1 MSSPRVSAVRLGSGQ
16 TRITVGIAAVAWV
29 GCWMAGNVLG
39 AIAIGASGRDPGSN
53 DTPVWVTLVAALALW
68 IPILIGLREIS
79 HRFGL
84 GSFAQDY
91 GLAFRPLDALGI
103 PIGVLTQLVLV
114 RLVYWPLESW
124 FPDTFTVADRE
135 ENARTLYD
143 NAKGAWFIAL
153 VLIVVVGAP
162 LVEELLYRGLL
173 QGAFVRRINDALAV
187 VVVALWFALIHF
199 RPVEYPGLFVV
210 GLVLGTCAL
219 VTRRIGMGMV
229 AHAAFN
235 ATGLIWVATR

>member
-1 MSSPRVSAVRLGSGQ
+1 MSTPRVSAVRLGSGQ
-16 TRITVGIAAVAWV
+16 TRITLGIATLAWLV
-29 GCWMAGNVLG
+29 CWVAGNLLG
-39 AIAIGASGRDPGSN
+39 SIVIGISGHDGGAA
-53 DTPVWVTLVAALALW
+53 DTPVWVTLVAALGLW
-68 IPILIGLREIS
+68 LPIMFGLREVS
-79 HRFGL
+79 RRFGL
-84 GSFAQDY
+84 GTLSQDY
-91 GLAFRPLDALGI
+91 GLSFRPLDALGV

-114 RLVYWPLESW
+114 RLVYWPLETW

-143 NAKGAWFIAL
+143 SANGAWLVAL
-153 VLIVVVGAP
+153 VLVVVVGAP
-162 LVEELLYRGLL
+162 LVEEMLYRGLL
-173 QGAFVRRINDALAV
+173 QGAFVRRVNDIMAV

-219 VTRRIGMGMV
+219 VTRRIGMGIV

>member
-1 MSSPRVSAVRLGSGQ
+1 MSSPRVPAVRLGSGQ
-16 TRITVGIAAVAWV
+16 TRITLGIAAIAWL
-29 GCWMAGNVLG
+29 GCWVTGNVLG
-39 AIAIGASGRDPGSN
+39 SLAIAASGRDAGAV
-53 DTPVWVTLVAALALW
+53 DTPVWVTLLAALALW
-68 IPILIGLREIS
+68 IPIVIGLREIS
-79 HRFGL
+79 ERFGL
-84 GSFAQDY
+84 GSFSEDY
-91 GLAFRPLDALGI
+91 GLSFRPLDLVGV

-124 FPDTFTVADRE
+124 FPHTFTVADRE

-143 NAKGAWFIAL
+143 SANGAWLVAL
-153 VLIVVVGAP
+153 VIIVVVGAP

-173 QGAFVRRINDALAV
+173 QGAFVRRVNDVLAV
-187 VVVALWFALIHF
+187 VVVAGWFALIHF

-219 VTRRIGMGMV
+219 VTRRIGLGIV

>member
-1 MSSPRVSAVRLGSGQ
+1 MTSPRVSAVRLGSGQ
-16 TRITVGIAAVAWV
+16 TRITLGIAVITWMVCWV
-29 GCWMAGNVLG
+29 AGNVLG
-39 AIAIGASGRDPGSN
+39 SIAIGLSGHESGADT
-53 DTPVWVTLVAALALW
+53 TPVWVTLVAAVALW
-68 IPILIGLREIS
+68 IPMLAGLREVS
-79 HRFGL
+79 HRLGL
-84 GSFAQDY
+84 GTMSTDY
-91 GLAFRPLDALGI
+91 GLSFRPMDLLGI

-124 FPDTFTVADRE
+124 FPDTFTLADRE

-143 NAKGAWFIAL
+143 SANGAWLVGL
-153 VLIVVVGAP
+153 VLVVVVGAP

-173 QGAFVRRINDALAV
+173 QSAFTRRINDVLAV

-219 VTRRIGMGMV
+219 VTRRLGLGIV

>member
-1 MSSPRVSAVRLGSGQ
+1 M
-16 TRITVGIAAVAWV
+16 
-29 GCWMAGNVLG
+29 
-39 AIAIGASGRDPGSN
+39 
-53 DTPVWVTLVAALALW
+53 
-68 IPILIGLREIS
+68 
-79 HRFGL
+79 
-84 GSFAQDY
+84 
-91 GLAFRPLDALGI
+91 
-103 PIGVLTQLVLV
+103 
-114 RLVYWPLESW
+114 YWPLETW

-143 NAKGAWFIAL
+143 SANGAWLVAL

-173 QGAFVRRINDALAV
+173 QGAFVRRVNDVLAV
-187 VVVALWFALIHF
+187 VVVAIWFALIHF

-219 VTRRIGMGMV
+219 VTRRIGLGIV

>member
-16 TRITVGIAAVAWV
+16 TRITAGIAAVAWL
-29 GCWMAGNVLG
+29 GCWFAGNVLG
-39 AIAIGASGRDPGSN
+39 GAAIALTGRDPGA
-53 DTPVWVTLVAALALW
+53 DDAPVWITLVSALALW
-68 IPILIGLREIS
+68 IPIVVGLGLVGR
-79 HRFGL
+79 RFGH
-84 GSFAQDY
+84 GSFSADY
-91 GLAFRPLDALGI
+91 GLSFRPIDALGL

-143 NAKGAWFIAL
+143 SADGVWLVGL
-153 VLIVVVGAP
+153 VLVVVIGAP
-162 LVEELLYRGLL
+162 MIEELLYRGLL
-173 QGAFVRRINDALAV
+173 QGAFVRRVNDIVALV
-187 VVVALWFALIHF
+187 VVSLWFSLVHF

-210 GLVLGTCAL
+210 GLVLGACAL
-219 VTRRIGMGMV
+219 ATRRIGLGIV

>member
-16 TRITVGIAAVAWV
+16 TRITVGIAATAWLV
-29 GCWMAGNVLG
+29 CWLAGNVLG
-39 AIAIGASGRDPGSN
+39 ALAISASGRDAGAS

-68 IPILIGLREIS
+68 IPIVIGLRVVS

-84 GSFAQDY
+84 GTLAHDY
-91 GLAFRPLDALGI
+91 GLSFRPLDVIGI

-143 NAKGAWFIAL
+143 SANGAWLVAL
-153 VLIVVVGAP
+153 VFIVVVGAP

-173 QGAFVRRINDALAV
+173 QGAFVRRVNDVLAV

-210 GLVLGTCAL
+210 GVVLGTCAL
-219 VTRRIGMGMV
+219 VTRRIGLGIV

>member
-1 MSSPRVSAVRLGSGQ
+1 MSSPRVSAVRLGVDE
-16 TRITVGIAAVAWV
+16 TRITVGIATVAWL
-29 GCWMAGNVLG
+29 GCWVAGNALG
-39 AIAIGASGRDPGSN
+39 SMAIALSGRDPGEV
-53 DTPVWVTLVAALALW
+53 DTPVWVTLVGALALW
-68 IPILIGLREIS
+68 IPIVLGLREVS
-79 HRFGL
+79 RRYGL
-84 GSFAQDY
+84 GTLAKDY
-91 GLAFRPLDALGI
+91 GLSFRPVDAVGVA
-103 PIGVLTQLVLV
+103 IGVLTQLVLV

-124 FPDTFTVADRE
+124 WPDTFTVADRE

-143 NAKGAWFIAL
+143 SAHGAWLVAL

-173 QGAFVRRINDALAV
+173 QGAFVRRVNDVLAV
-187 VVVALWFALIHF
+187 VVVAGWFALIHF

-219 VTRRIGMGMV
+219 VTRRLGMGIV

>member
-1 MSSPRVSAVRLGSGQ
+1 MSSPRVSAVRLGTRQ
-16 TRITVGIAAVAWV
+16 TRITVGIATLTWF
-29 GCWMAGNVLG
+29 GCWTAGNLLG
-39 AIAIGASGRDPGSN
+39 AMVIGVTGQEGGSA

-68 IPILIGLREIS
+68 LPIVVGLREVS
-79 HRFGL
+79 KRYGL
-84 GSFAQDY
+84 GSMSADY
-91 GLAFRPLDALGI
+91 GLSFRPVDALGV

-114 RLVYWPLESW
+114 QLVYWPLETW

-143 NAKGAWFIAL
+143 SANGGWLVAL

-173 QGAFVRRINDALAV
+173 QGAFARRVNDVLAV
-187 VVVALWFALIHF
+187 VVVALWFALVHF
-199 RPVEYPGLFVV
+199 RPIEYPGLFVV

-219 VTRRIGMGMV
+219 VTRRIGLGIV

-235 ATGLIWVATR
+235 ATGLMWVATR